1 MWGRWKD
8 PMGNRGGLTL
18 YQLQPGFIIQQF
30 MPEGYRARA
39 KMHAE
44 KKMFKGVRKIW
55 NASRICVSSLR
66 RGHANLLCIVP
77 ILVYVTEVTSIPQA
91 PSLYILAQ
99 LSRKKQICT
108 LRSIQPPI
116 WSPLFIILDW
126 WLQLSSWFWELLSF
140 TNFFNILIKAQDW
153 ICS

>member
-1 MWGRWKD
+1 MLATEIEQLGFCFFPLNQSPLCFQIENKTSRW
-8 PMGNRGGLTL
+8 
-18 YQLQPGFIIQQF
+18 
-30 MPEGYRARA
+30 E
-39 KMHAE
+39 
-44 KKMFKGVRKIW
+44 KIW

-77 ILVYVTEVTSIPQA
+77 ILVYVTEVTSIPKA

-126 WLQLSSWFWELLSF
+126 LLQLSSWFWELFSF

-153 ICS
+153 ICSYSASQQYAN